1 MFLHIFFTLILRS
14 KSVDLPIKDAVVTS
28 EGLVVKDTP
37 KAEQF
42 SEKLDVFSR
51 LSETLNKNYR
61 SVGGVSDF
69 SKVVVGMMDSLKDL
83 ETKGDEMVKKISMQE
98 SRLKSVKQ
106 EISAKEEYVS
116 VVNQKVKE
124 SENVFNDLKKKIKD
138 AEEQKRVTS
147 EETLR
152 NTNKIK
158 AQEVRLQRLL
168 KDITTKVSYVNVVDS
183 KIKEMETKIDSATR
197 TLDQLEEEKGKLE
210 SSVEV
215 LERRHGATKQQL
227 QHMNREISD
236 KEKKQ
241 KDEKDEYK
249 SQVDFYNDSLSR

>member
-1 MFLHIFFTLILRS
+1 M
-14 KSVDLPIKDAVVTS
+14 
-28 EGLVVKDTP
+28 
-37 KAEQF
+37 
-42 SEKLDVFSR
+42 
-51 LSETLNKNYR
+51 
-61 SVGGVSDF
+61 
-69 SKVVVGMMDSLKDL
+69 
-83 ETKGDEMVKKISMQE
+83 
-98 SRLKSVKQ
+98 
-106 EISAKEEYVS
+106 S

-147 EETLR
+147 EETSR